1 MSASADIAHYFM
13 KKTAYLGIFG
23 PGPNSSA
30 AVVSNNEIIAWAEE
44 ERFNRIKTSPN
55 SYPARAIEFCVKE
68 ARNRGFEIEKI
79 GYAWE
84 CENYAELATTNLEET
99 IAQFPGETDHISRLA
114 QSGLNALYNPVK
126 VRQDLSVILRKM
138 GIGLTESNFKFYSH
152 HLSHVASAIH
162 CSGFDEAIVIV
173 NDGVGEVASSSLVYV
188 DRSGNMQ
195 ELASEVLPNTLGGF
209 YATITEYLGFK
220 AYVDEGKTMGLAA
233 YGAPNSDIMKVFDEM
248 VQCEHTSFNYTVNP
262 RFRYSGKRTH
272 GSRFTDLM
280 VEKLG
285 PSRVAGVSAM
295 QDPYPAIAYA
305 AQKKL
310 EEVLF
315 AQLRYAAS
323 LNMSKNI
330 CFAGG
335 VHMNCKA
342 NGLIGE
348 SDLFE
353 NYFFQPAASD
363 NGVCLGA
370 AILAQMDDTGS
381 KPDLPVLEHLYF
393 GPSFTDDEI
402 EKVLK
407 TCKISYQKSED
418 IAADVAQFI
427 ADNQIVGW
435 FQGRMEVG
443 ARALGG
449 RSILANPL
457 NPDARDHV
465 NKHVKNRESW
475 RPFCPSLKKESFKGY
490 FDTPIEKSPF
500 MIVACRIEEEFK
512 TVLPSCVHVDGTVR
526 PQTVN
531 KDVNPLYWS
540 VMNEFEKIT
549 GQSIIVNTSFNVQG
563 EPIVMRPEEAIRCFY
578 GSGMDVLAMGSFL
591 IKKNGIISR

>member
-1 MSASADIAHYFM
+1 M
-13 KKTAYLGIFG
+13 KKQAYLGIFG

-30 AVVSNNEIIAWAEE
+30 AIVGNNEILAWAEE
-44 ERFNRIKTSPN
+44 ERFNRIKTAPN
-55 SYPARAIEFCVKE
+55 AYPARAMEFCIKE
-68 ARNRGFEIEKI
+68 ARKQGFEVSGI
-79 GYAWE
+79 GYAWD
-84 CENYAELATTNLEET
+84 CDTYAELATANLEET
-99 IAQFPGETDHISRLA
+99 IAKYPSETDDISRLV
-114 QSGLNALYNPVK
+114 QQGLNSLYNPVK
-126 VRQDLSVILRKM
+126 IRQDLGLILRKL
-138 GIGLTESNFKFYSH
+138 GVELTDSNFKFYSH
-152 HLSHVASAIH
+152 HLSHVASAIYT
-162 CSGFDEAIVIV
+162 SGFDEAIVIV
-173 NDGVGEVASSSLVYV
+173 NDGVGEVAASSLVYV
-188 DRSGNMQ
+188 HKDGTME
-195 ELASEVLPNTLGGF
+195 ELATEVLPNTLGGF
-209 YATITEYLGFK
+209 YASVTEFLGFK

-233 YGAPNSDIMKVFDEM
+233 YGAPDAKIMSVFDEM
-248 VQCEHTSFNYTVNP
+248 VKTDGESFHYEVDP
-262 RFRYSGKRTH
+262 RFRYSGKRTF

-285 PSRVAGVSAM
+285 APRSADVTAM
-295 QDPYPAIAYA
+295 TAPYPAIAYA

-310 EEVLF
+310 EEVLY
-315 AQLRYAAS
+315 AQMRYAAS
-323 LNMSKNI
+323 LNLSKNI

-342 NGLIGE
+342 NGLMAE

-370 AILAQMDDTGS
+370 AFLAGIDATGEIP
-381 KPDLPVLEHLYF
+381 KLPSLEHLYY

-402 EKVLK
+402 EKVLNQ
-407 TCKISYQKSED
+407 CKIKYVKSND
-418 IAADVAQFI
+418 IAKDVAKSI
-427 ADNQIVGW
+427 ADNEIVGW

-465 NKHVKNRESW
+465 NKHVKNREAW
-475 RPFCPSLKKESFKGY
+475 RPFCPSLKKESFHGY
-490 FDTPIEKSPF
+490 FDTNIDKSPF
-500 MIVACRIEEEFK
+500 MIVATRIEKEYLD
-512 TVLPSCVHVDGTVR
+512 VLPSCIHVDGTVR

-540 VMNEFEKIT
+540 VMNEFEKLT

-563 EPIVMRPEEAIRCFY
+563 EPIVMRPEEALRCFF

-591 IKKNGIISR
+591 IRK

>member
-1 MSASADIAHYFM
+1 M
-13 KKTAYLGIFG
+13 KKQAYLGIFG

-30 AVVSNNEIIAWAEE
+30 AIVGNNEILAWAEE
-44 ERFNRIKTSPN
+44 ERFNRIKTAPN
-55 SYPARAIEFCVKE
+55 AYPARAMEFCIKE
-68 ARNRGFEIEKI
+68 ARKQGFEVSGI
-79 GYAWE
+79 GYAWD
-84 CENYAELATTNLEET
+84 CDTYAELATANLEET
-99 IAQFPGETDHISRLA
+99 IAKYPSETDDISRLV
-114 QSGLNALYNPVK
+114 QQGLNSLYNPVK
-126 VRQDLSVILRKM
+126 IRQDLGLILRKL
-138 GIGLTESNFKFYSH
+138 GVELTDSNFKFYSH
-152 HLSHVASAIH
+152 HLSHVASAIYT
-162 CSGFDEAIVIV
+162 SGFDEAVVIV
-173 NDGVGEVASSSLVYV
+173 NDGVGEVAASSLVYV
-188 DRSGNMQ
+188 HKDGTME
-195 ELASEVLPNTLGGF
+195 ELATEVLPNTLGGF
-209 YATITEYLGFK
+209 YASVTEFLGFK

-233 YGAPNSDIMKVFDEM
+233 YGAPDAKIMSVFDEM
-248 VQCEHTSFNYTVNP
+248 VKTDGESFHYEVDP
-262 RFRYSGKRTH
+262 RFRYSGKRTF

-285 PSRVAGVSAM
+285 APRSADVTAM
-295 QDPYPAIAYA
+295 TAPYPAIAYA

-310 EEVLF
+310 EEVLY
-315 AQLRYAAS
+315 AQMRYAAS
-323 LNMSKNI
+323 LNLSKNI

-342 NGLIGE
+342 NGLMAE

-370 AILAQMDDTGS
+370 AFLAGIDVTGEIP
-381 KPDLPVLEHLYF
+381 KLPSLEHLYY

-402 EKVLK
+402 EKVLNQ
-407 TCKISYQKSED
+407 CKIKYVKSND
-418 IAADVAQFI
+418 IAKDVAKSI
-427 ADNQIVGW
+427 ADNEIVGW

-465 NKHVKNRESW
+465 NKHVKNREAW
-475 RPFCPSLKKESFKGY
+475 RPFCPSLKKESFHGY
-490 FDTPIEKSPF
+490 FDTNIDKSPF
-500 MIVACRIEEEFK
+500 MIVATRIEKEYLD
-512 TVLPSCVHVDGTVR
+512 VLPSCIHVDGTVR

-540 VMNEFEKIT
+540 VMNEFEKLT

-563 EPIVMRPEEAIRCFY
+563 EPIVMRPEEALRCFF

-591 IKKNGIISR
+591 IRK

>member
-1 MSASADIAHYFM
+1 MSKS
-13 KKTAYLGIFG
+13 AYLGIFG

-30 AVVSNNEIIAWAEE
+30 ALCSDNEIIAWAEE

-55 SYPARAIEFCVKE
+55 AYPARAIEFCVNE
-68 ARNRGFEIEKI
+68 ARKRGLEVEAI
-79 GYAWE
+79 GYAWD
-84 CENYAELATTNLEET
+84 CETYAELATQNLEET
-99 IAQFPGETDHISRLA
+99 LAKFPSETDHISRLA
-114 QSGLNALYNPVK
+114 QNGLNSLYNPDK
-126 VRQDLSVILRKM
+126 IRQDLSIILRKL
-138 GIGLTESNFKFYSH
+138 GIELTSANFKFYSH
-152 HLSHVASAIH
+152 HLSHVASAVY
-162 CSGFDEAIVIV
+162 CSGFDEALVIV

-188 DRSGNMQ
+188 DKTGKMH
-195 ELASEVLPNTLGGF
+195 ELVTEVLPNTLGGF

-233 YGAPNSDIMKVFDEM
+233 YGAPDPAIMKVFDEM
-248 VQCEHTSFNYTVNP
+248 VQCEETAFNYTVNP
-262 RFRYSGKRTH
+262 RFRYSGKRTY

-285 PSRVAGVSAM
+285 PARAAGVSAM
-295 QDPYPAIAYA
+295 QHPYPAIAYA

-310 EEVLF
+310 EEALF

-323 LNMSKNI
+323 LNMSGNI

-342 NGLIGE
+342 NGLLGE

-370 AILAQMDDTGS
+370 ALLAKVDATGETP
-381 KPDLPVLEHLYF
+381 KLPVLEHLYF
-393 GPSFTDDEI
+393 GPSFTDEEI
-402 EKVLK
+402 EKVLNN
-407 TCKISYQKSED
+407 CKITYKKSD
-418 IAADVAQFI
+418 NIAADVAKHI

-490 FDTPIEKSPF
+490 FDTPIDKSPF

-512 TVLPSCVHVDGTVR
+512 NVLPSCVHIDGTVR
-526 PQTVN
+526 SQTVS
-531 KDVNPLYWS
+531 KDINPLYWA

-578 GSGMDVLAMGSFL
+578 GSGMDVLAMGSYL
-591 IKKNGIISR
+591 ITKSNVLA

>member
-1 MSASADIAHYFM
+1 M
-13 KKTAYLGIFG
+13 KKQAYLGIFG

-30 AVVSNNEIIAWAEE
+30 AIVGNNEILAWAEE
-44 ERFNRIKTSPN
+44 ERFNRIKTAPN
-55 SYPARAIEFCVKE
+55 AYPARAMEFCIKE
-68 ARNRGFEIEKI
+68 ARKQGFEVSGI
-79 GYAWE
+79 GYAWD
-84 CENYAELATTNLEET
+84 CDTYAELATANLEET
-99 IAQFPGETDHISRLA
+99 IAKYPSETDDISRLV
-114 QSGLNALYNPVK
+114 QQGLNSLYNPVK
-126 VRQDLSVILRKM
+126 IRQDLGLILRKL
-138 GIGLTESNFKFYSH
+138 GVELTDSNFKFYSH
-152 HLSHVASAIH
+152 HLSHVASAIYT
-162 CSGFDEAIVIV
+162 SGFDEAVVIV
-173 NDGVGEVASSSLVYV
+173 NDGVGEVAASSLVYV
-188 DRSGNMQ
+188 HKDGTME
-195 ELASEVLPNTLGGF
+195 ELATEVLPNTLGGF
-209 YATITEYLGFK
+209 YASVTEFLGFK

-233 YGAPNSDIMKVFDEM
+233 YGAPDAKIMSVFDEM
-248 VQCEHTSFNYTVNP
+248 VKTDGESFHYEVDP
-262 RFRYSGKRTH
+262 RFRYSGKRTF

-285 PSRVAGVSAM
+285 APRSADVTAM
-295 QDPYPAIAYA
+295 TAPYPAIAYA

-310 EEVLF
+310 EEVLY
-315 AQLRYAAS
+315 AQMRYAAS
-323 LNMSKNI
+323 LNLSKNI

-342 NGLIGE
+342 NGLMAE

-370 AILAQMDDTGS
+370 AFLAEIDATGEIP
-381 KPDLPVLEHLYF
+381 KLPSLEHLYY

-402 EKVLK
+402 EKVLNQ
-407 TCKISYQKSED
+407 CKIKYVKSND
-418 IAADVAQFI
+418 IAKDVAKSI
-427 ADNQIVGW
+427 ADNEIVGW

-465 NKHVKNRESW
+465 NKHVKNREAW
-475 RPFCPSLKKESFKGY
+475 RPFCPSLKKESFHGY
-490 FDTPIEKSPF
+490 FDTNIDKSPF
-500 MIVACRIEEEFK
+500 MIVATRIEKEYLD
-512 TVLPSCVHVDGTVR
+512 VLPSCIHVDGTVR

-540 VMNEFEKIT
+540 VMNEFEKLT

-563 EPIVMRPEEAIRCFY
+563 EPIVMRPEEALRCFF

-591 IKKNGIISR
+591 IRK